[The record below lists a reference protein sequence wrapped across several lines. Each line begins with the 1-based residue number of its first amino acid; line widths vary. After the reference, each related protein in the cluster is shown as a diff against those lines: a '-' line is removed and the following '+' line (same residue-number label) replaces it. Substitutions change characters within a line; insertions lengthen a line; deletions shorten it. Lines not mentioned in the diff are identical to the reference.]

1 MMIGR
6 CKWFDEKKG
15 YGFIAVCDEQ
25 QQIEPAAEVFVHH
38 KNIRATQGARK
49 TLRSGE
55 YVSMTVE
62 EMEGGR
68 TQAVDVTGVFGGP
81 LMCEN
86 FQSKRGTRASK
97 TVSDDLSPEQ

>member
-1 MMIGR
+1 MIGR

-15 YGFIAVCDEQ
+15 YGFISVCDENRN
-25 QQIEPAAEVFVHH
+25 EPASEVFVHH
-38 KNIRATQGARK
+38 KNIRTTQGARK

-62 EMEGGR
+62 DMEGGK

-86 FQSKRGTRASK
+86 FQSKRKTRASK
-97 TVSDDLSPEQ
+97 TVSDDLSQEQ